1 MKYYAKL
8 NADNL
13 VLGVHCVSEDDAPNE
28 ETGIA
33 FLSKVH
39 KWNMW
44 KRTYK
49 TTAEGIIRVN
59 PAVKGG
65 TYDSEN
71 DRFLDP
77 KPYPSWVLD
86 ANFKWVAPIDP
97 PADLVD
103 KSYDWDED
111 TQSWIELTGE

>member
-13 VLGVHCVSEDDAPNE
+13 VLSVHCGSEDDAPNE

-49 TTAEGIIRVN
+49 TAAEGVIRIN

-71 DRFLDP
+71 DRFLDV
-77 KPYPSWVLD
+77 KPFPSWVLD
-86 ANFKWVAPIDP
+86 ENCKWVAPIDP

>member
-13 VLGVHCVSEDDAPNE
+13 VLSVHAVSEDDAPND

-33 FLSKVH
+33 FLSKVY

-49 TTAEGIIRVN
+49 TPAEGVIRVN
-59 PAVKGG
+59 PAIKGG
-65 TYDSEN
+65 TYDPEN
-71 DRFLDP
+71 DRFLFP
-77 KPYPSWVLD
+77 KPFPSWILD
-86 ANFKWVAPIDP
+86 ANSAWVAPINP
-97 PADLVD
+97 PADAAE
-103 KSYDWDED
+103 KSYEWDED